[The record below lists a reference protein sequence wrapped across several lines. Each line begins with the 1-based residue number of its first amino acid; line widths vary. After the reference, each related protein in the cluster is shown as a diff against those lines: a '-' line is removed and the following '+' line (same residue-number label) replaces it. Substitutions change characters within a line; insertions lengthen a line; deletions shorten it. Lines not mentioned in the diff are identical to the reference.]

1 MWGKEQ
7 LRIRDD
13 FILLE
18 ETFFDQDMQLVKTIG
33 TLKVGPLGGR
43 PFPLAMRMTSLDK
56 TDHWTCLEYSEG
68 RFDLT
73 LPDSLFTLS
82 NLRNPR
88 P

>member
-1 MWGKEQ
+1 
-7 LRIRDD
+7 
-13 FILLE
+13 
-18 ETFFDQDMQLVKTIG
+18 
-33 TLKVGPLGGR
+33 
-43 PFPLAMRMTSLDK
+43 MRMTSLDK